1 MATTKFYTE
10 DEALDKVLGKEGT
23 PLRNQYE
30 SEMNAFL
37 MGEAIKKARQSK
49 NLTQEELGAL
59 IGVKKSQVSRI
70 EKGNNITFATIAKVL
85 EQWESLPALKWQVL
99 AKSHYGDKQKES
111 LPTGVPTD
119 LQSPNK
125 RISILLCFGLQIRRD
140 A

>member
-30 SEMNAFL
+30 SDMNAFL

-70 EKGNNITFATIAKVL
+70 EKGNNITFATIAKVFRAMGISASF
-85 EQWESLPALKWQVL
+85 EMAGIGKVALW
-99 AKSHYGDKQKES
+99 DKQKES
-111 LPTGVPTD
+111 LPTGVPAERLAGAGIKSGWMPKDT
-119 LQSPNK
+119 
-125 RISILLCFGLQIRRD
+125 IL
-140 A
+140 